1 MAADPALEA
10 FLALEDDAA
19 VATYADA
26 RARELALAIPAE
38 CRPGVIENLALL
50 RRQAA
55 SFASLAPA
63 GPVEAF
69 EP

>member
-1 MAADPALEA
+1 MPADPALDA
-10 FLALEDDAA
+10 FLALEDDAT
-19 VATYADA
+19 VAAFADGRADA
-26 RARELALAIPAE
+26 QGLAIPAA

-55 SFASLAPA
+55 SFISLAPA